1 MSTVDGR
8 VFCFES
14 ALRVGRGLD
23 GPCDRIYFLTDG
35 EPSDGDPTSV
45 ALDVSRQLRAPVHT
59 IVRAVVLTSPAPVG
73 CGGKGASVTSSAHVV
88 AAPRR
93 ALM

>member
-1 MSTVDGR
+1 MLCVTCTDRVASPLRHVHGR
-8 VFCFES
+8 WPRVVFES

-59 IVRAVVLTSPAPVG
+59 IVRAVVLTSR
-73 CGGKGASVTSSAHVV
+73 SSRV
-88 AAPRR
+88 
-93 ALM
+93 